1 MPKKQ
6 IIRRLILAVLGF
18 LIILLERIIAEL
30 SPKGGEIGILIFQNL
45 SEVLSIPTDNNTIWY
60 FASTRKPTLT
70 HPTA

>member
-30 SPKGGEIGILIFQNL
+30 SLKGERL
-45 SEVLSIPTDNNTIWY
+45 
-60 FASTRKPTLT
+60 AS
-70 HPTA
+70 